1 MTEECI
7 FCRIVAGDIPSDI
20 VYQDKDFFAF
30 KDINP
35 QAPKHIIVI
44 PRAHITSVTEL
55 TEKERELIGGLVILA
70 KNLAQQEGIAETG
83 YRLTMNC
90 GHEGGQV
97 VPHLHLHLL
106 GGTKLSD
113 KLG

>member
-1 MTEECI
+1 MTERCI
-7 FCRIVAGDIPSDI
+7 FCGIVAGEIPSDM

-44 PRAHITSVTEL
+44 PRVHIASVAEL
-55 TEKERELIGGLVILA
+55 TENERELMGGLIMLA
-70 KNLAQQEGIAETG
+70 KKLAEQEGIARTG
-83 YRLTMNC
+83 YRLAINS
-90 GHEGGQV
+90 GHEGGQA

-106 GGTKLSD
+106 GGKQLSGQ
-113 KLG
+113 LG

>member
-1 MTEECI
+1 MAEGCI
-7 FCRIVAGDIPSDI
+7 FCRIIVGEIPSDI

-44 PRAHITSVTEL
+44 PRVHITSVAEL
-55 TEKERELIGGLVILA
+55 TENERELMGGLIMLA
-70 KNLAQQEGIAETG
+70 KRLAEQEGIASTG
-83 YRLTMNC
+83 YRLAINC

-106 GGTKLSD
+106 GGRRLSD
-113 KLG
+113 QLA